1 MMNNSSYK
9 KLNLVAIGTI
19 IISIIMYQGAILAEL
34 FINDLSN
41 KEYVLL
47 IVITIILVV
56 SILGLISG
64 GTSFIKMRKMKSNN
78 VDIPK
83 THIGLMVLSV
93 IVNFGIVIY
102 SFISLSFILYFVR
115 AWSWYIAK
123 IKLNIKIYGI
133 PYYSKLNMRYFLLR
147 NSKILQSS

>member
-115 AWSWYIAK
+115 A
-123 IKLNIKIYGI
+123 
-133 PYYSKLNMRYFLLR
+133 
-147 NSKILQSS
+147 